1 MTTEPMKRYEP
12 DPYCDS
18 AGWKVIRMQEDKD
31 GQYLDRRDMPVE
43 SLRAAVHALHREA
56 HGYVGTPQYSRIK
69 TESDQ
74 HIAALERLLGAC
86 E

>member
-31 GQYLDRRDMPVE
+31 GQYLDRDDMPVE
-43 SLRAAVHALHREA
+43 SLHVAVLLMQEHADTFENPATKKHYENLR
-56 HGYVGTPQYSRIK
+56 
-69 TESDQ
+69 
-74 HIAALERLLGAC
+74 AALERLLGAC